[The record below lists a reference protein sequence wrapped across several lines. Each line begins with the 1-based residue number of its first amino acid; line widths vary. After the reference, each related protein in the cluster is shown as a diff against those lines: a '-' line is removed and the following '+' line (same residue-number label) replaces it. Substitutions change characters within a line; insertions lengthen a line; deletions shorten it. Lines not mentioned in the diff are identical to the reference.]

1 MWIIIRVLAGIALLA
16 IVEIYFIKKSGK
28 ATRTLFPKLYKKEF
42 PIASRVFLIWLNL
55 YPVVLILLYTYAAI
69 SGDFISLPESKVLD
83 YLLIYP
89 FWILFVLM
97 MQAGVLFLL
106 IDILK
111 LVLFPIYKKK
121 KEKLLKPE
129 AAIVIFI
136 IAFFAIYVPVRIIY
150 DYNTVSVRIVNY
162 TKKSLP
168 QDFNNFKIVLIAD
181 LQADEFTDDARLDN
195 YLNKVNNLN
204 PDLILIAG
212 DFITS
217 SPKYINVS
225 AKHVGKL
232 KAKYGVYAC
241 IGDHDNWAY
250 RSNYKRSVTEIEN
263 ALMKNNVPMLDNTR
277 KTITVD
283 SSKINITFVTNT
295 YVETIKQSV
304 LDTLTSNS
312 SGDLKIFLAHQ
323 PRQTLINSAVKN
335 NYDLYLCGHTHGGQ
349 VSLVFPFRY
358 LTPTMF
364 ETKYIRG
371 NFNFG
376 NMLMIVTRGLG
387 MSIAPIRY
395 NSTPEITLIVLNK
408 K

>member
-1 MWIIIRVLAGIALLA
+1 MSYLAEPLPGCADIDFHLCCNFRRFHLA
-16 IVEIYFIKKSGK
+16 S
-28 ATRTLFPKLYKKEF
+28 
-42 PIASRVFLIWLNL
+42 
-55 YPVVLILLYTYAAI
+55 
-69 SGDFISLPESKVLD
+69 ESKVLD

-136 IAFFAIYVPVRIIY
+136 ITFFAIYVPVRIIY

-168 QDFNNFKIVLIAD
+168 KDFNNFKIVLIAD
-181 LQADEFTDDARLDN
+181 LQADGFTDDARLDN
-195 YLNKVNNLN
+195 YLNKVNKLN

-225 AKHVGKL
+225 AEHVGKL

-295 YVETIKQSV
+295 YVERIKQSV